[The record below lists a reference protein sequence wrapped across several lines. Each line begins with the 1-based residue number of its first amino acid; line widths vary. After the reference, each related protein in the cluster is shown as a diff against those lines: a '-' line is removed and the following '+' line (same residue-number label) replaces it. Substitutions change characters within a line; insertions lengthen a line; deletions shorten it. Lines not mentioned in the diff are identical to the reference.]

1 MLKLSQMLDKATK
14 AIIKKTIF
22 SFLNPEDC
30 RVFVFG
36 SQASGRAKKFSDF
49 DIGLKSSKTIPWW
62 KLAAIDEAFEES
74 DLPYT
79 VDVVDFNLVSEKF
92 KKVAEKNLIYL

>member
-1 MLKLSQMLDKATK
+1 MIDEKTK
-14 AIIKKTIF
+14 AEIKKIIY
-22 SFLNPEDC
+22 SFLDPKEY

-36 SQASGRAKKFSDF
+36 SRTTERARKFSDI
-49 DIGLKSSKTIPWW
+49 DIGIKSSKPIPWW
-62 KLAAIDEAFEES
+62 KLSAIEEAFEES

-92 KKVAEKNLIYL
+92 RQVAESKIVYL

>member
-1 MLKLSQMLDKATK
+1 MLDKATK
-14 AIIKKTIF
+14 AEIKKIIY
-22 SFLNPEDC
+22 SFLDPKSC

-36 SQASGRAKKFSDF
+36 SQASDRARKFSDI
-49 DIGLKSSKTIPWW
+49 DIGIKSSKTIPWW
-62 KLAAIDEAFEES
+62 KLATIEEAFEES

-92 KKVAEKNLIYL
+92 RKVAGKNLIYL